1 MGGLVAIVLAAAFAA
16 TFILLQVSWLLLGTL
31 QSVVVRLLAFYL
43 DRRVNFMGAWRVG
56 YASVFPGALV
66 MCLGIVLYLHLRLS
80 LFGLILFLPIHLMVN
95 WLYMIGATFRLP
107 DFPERAASVRNPFRK
122 PPPDPPVQSESSV

>member
-1 MGGLVAIVLAAAFAA
+1 
-16 TFILLQVSWLLLGTL
+16 
-31 QSVVVRLLAFYL
+31 
-43 DRRVNFMGAWRVG
+43 
-56 YASVFPGALV
+56 

-107 DFPERAASVRNPFRK
+107 DFPERAASVRNPFK
-122 PPPDPPVQSESSV
+122 TPPPEPPANTEPPV